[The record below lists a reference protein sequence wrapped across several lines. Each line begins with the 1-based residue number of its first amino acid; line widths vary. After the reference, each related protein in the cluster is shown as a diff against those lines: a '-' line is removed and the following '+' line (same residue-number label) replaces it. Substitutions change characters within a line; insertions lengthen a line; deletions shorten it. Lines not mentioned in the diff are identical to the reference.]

1 MCISFSVNVHRR
13 KTGRERKSSKES
25 IHIKAAAAELIQGRY
40 RFLYSTETPWSNRR
54 AAYDDSFPL

>member
-40 RFLYSTETPWSNRR
+40 RFLYSTETP
-54 AAYDDSFPL
+54 